1 MSTTTVG
8 TTPTQREA
16 RPSIR
21 RPPRGQVIRGVLLL
35 ALLIVVILAA
45 FGEPLWQL
53 LGTGILLLAVAV
65 VVLLALGALLIT
77 LGIAAITRRRTR
89 IRPWLERCFRL
100 LLVLLILLVG
110 VAGAVVGSQWH
121 ASTPPI
127 LGANGQPL
135 PGSIAT
141 LEQVTLNGSQQWI
154 TIRGTNIHNPVL
166 LFLTGGPG
174 QGGFDANQGVL
185 APLENHFV
193 VVNWDQPDTAKSYG
207 AVPLAQLTPQRFVS
221 DAHALVQLL
230 RTRFHQDKIYV
241 YGQSWGSI
249 LGIWLVQQYPQL
261 FYAFI
266 GHGQMVN
273 VKEDDI
279 MGYQLALKYATEH
292 GDTATVETLRRNGPP
307 PYTGDGLLEKEQAF
321 IKVNLQHE
329 MGPLATLPGYVLIG
343 LQPSFSPEYGLLD
356 KVNYVRGFSDVFPA
370 MLPYMNRI
378 DFTTQATRLQVPVY
392 FLVGRNDTNA
402 LPQLVEQYYNV
413 LQAPHKE
420 LIWFNSGHILSGDQN
435 QLVDVMVNHVLK
447 QTWPGR

>member
-8 TTPTQREA
+8 TPPTQPEA
-16 RPSIR
+16 RPAFR
-21 RPPRGQVIRGVLLL
+21 RLRRGQVIRGVLLL
-35 ALLIVVILAA
+35 ALLLVVILAA
-45 FGEPLWQL
+45 FGEPLWQV
-53 LGTGILLLAVAV
+53 LGTGILLLSVVV
-65 VVLLALGALLIT
+65 VVLLALGALVIA
-77 LGIAAITRRRTR
+77 LGIAAITRKRTSMM
-89 IRPWLERCFRL
+89 PWLKRSFRL
-100 LLVLLILLVG
+100 LLVLGILLVG
-110 VAGAVVGSQWH
+110 GASAVVGSQWH

-154 TIRGTNIHNPVL
+154 TIRGTNTHNPVL

-174 QGGFDANQGVL
+174 QGGFDANQEVL
-185 APLENHFV
+185 AALENHFV

-207 AVPLAQLTPQRFVS
+207 VVPLAQLTPQRFVS
-221 DAHALVQLL
+221 DAHALVQML

-273 VKEDDI
+273 VIEDDV

-307 PYTGDGLLEKEQAF
+307 PYTGEGLFEKEQAF
-321 IKVNLQHE
+321 IKVNLQNE
-329 MGPLATLPGYVLIG
+329 MGPLATLPWYVLISLG
-343 LQPSFSPEYGLLD
+343 PAFSPEYGLLD
-356 KVNYVRGFSDVFPA
+356 KVNYARGMYDVFTA
-370 MLPYMNRI
+370 MLPQMDSI

-392 FLVGRNDTNA
+392 FLVGRNDQNA
-402 LPQLVEQYYNV
+402 MPQLVEQYYNV

-420 LIWFNSGHILSGDQN
+420 LIWFNSGHGLSGDRN